1 MHRNTSVTFAFYARP
16 SFSMCIFCGMETQH
30 ECRVLVVDDE
40 PDVTELLEYKLRQA
54 GFLVRAVND
63 PLRVIGLARDLRPEA
78 IVLDIMMPE
87 LNGIQ
92 LLRMIRADALLKDT
106 PVLFLT
112 AKGETEDRLKG
123 LEGGADDYLAKP
135 FDPREVVLR
144 VQGLVRRA
152 KSTAVNPETR
162 LAAGGVVIDLDRH
175 EVTVRGK
182 PTELT
187 ATEFKL
193 LRTLVERKGRVQTR
207 ERLLED
213 VWNYAPDIE
222 TRTVDT
228 HMRRLREK
236 LGREGEVIETIR
248 GVGYRAQG

>member
-1 MHRNTSVTFAFYARP
+1 M
-16 SFSMCIFCGMETQH
+16 
-30 ECRVLVVDDE
+30 
-40 PDVTELLEYKLRQA
+40 TELLEYKLKQA
-54 GFLVRAVND
+54 GFLVRAIND
-63 PLRVIGLARDLRPEA
+63 PLRVLGLARDLRPEV
-78 IVLDIMMPE
+78 IVLDVMMPE
-87 LNGIQ
+87 LNGLQ
-92 LLRMIRADALLKDT
+92 LLKMIRADALLKDT

-112 AKGETEDRLKG
+112 AKGETDDRLKG
-123 LEGGADDYLAKP
+123 LQGGADDYVAKP
-135 FDPREVVLR
+135 FDAREVVLR
-144 VQGLVRRA
+144 IQALAKRA
-152 KSTAVNPETR
+152 KSAAAAPDTR
-162 LAAGGVVIDLDRH
+162 LAAGSIVIDLDRH
-175 EVTVRGK
+175 EVTAEGK
-182 PTELT
+182 PVELT

-236 LGREGEVIETIR
+236 LGRAGDVIDTVR

>member
-1 MHRNTSVTFAFYARP
+1 MGNNV
-16 SFSMCIFCGMETQH
+16 EK
-30 ECRVLVVDDE
+30 RVLVVDDE
-40 PDVTELLEYKLRQA
+40 PDVTELLEYKLKQA
-54 GFLVRAVND
+54 GFLVRAIND
-63 PLRVIGLARDLRPEA
+63 PLRVLGLARDLRPEV
-78 IVLDIMMPE
+78 IVLDVMMPE
-87 LNGIQ
+87 LNGLQ
-92 LLRMIRADALLKDT
+92 LLKMIRADALLKDT

-112 AKGETEDRLKG
+112 AKGETDDRLRG
-123 LEGGADDYLAKP
+123 LQGGADDYVAKP
-135 FDPREVVLR
+135 FDAREVVLR
-144 VQGLVRRA
+144 IQALAKRA
-152 KSTAVNPETR
+152 KSAAAAPDTR
-162 LAAGGVVIDLDRH
+162 LAAGAIVIDLERH
-175 EVTVRGK
+175 EVTAEGK
-182 PTELT
+182 PVDLT

-236 LGREGEVIETIR
+236 LGRAGDVIDTVR

>member
-1 MHRNTSVTFAFYARP
+1 MAVPTEKR
-16 SFSMCIFCGMETQH
+16 I
-30 ECRVLVVDDE
+30 LIVDDE
-40 PDVTELLEYKLRQA
+40 PDVTELLEFKLKQA
-54 GFLVRAVND
+54 GFLVRAIND
-63 PLRVIGLARDLRPEA
+63 PLRVLGLARDLRPDV
-78 IVLDIMMPE
+78 IILDMMMPD
-87 LNGIQ
+87 LNGLQ
-92 LLRMIRADALLKDT
+92 LLKMIRSDALLRDT

-135 FDPREVVLR
+135 FDAREVVLR
-144 VQGLVRRA
+144 VQALVRRA
-152 KSTAVNPETR
+152 KPSANAGDTR
-162 LAAGGVVIDLDRH
+162 LSAGNLMVDLERH
-175 EVTVRGK
+175 EVVVKGVAV
-182 PTELT
+182 ELT

-228 HMRRLREK
+228 HMRRLRDK
-236 LGREGEVIETIR
+236 LGTGGDIIETIR
-248 GVGYRAQG
+248 GVGYRIRD

>member
-1 MHRNTSVTFAFYARP
+1 MSQNL
-16 SFSMCIFCGMETQH
+16 EK
-30 ECRVLVVDDE
+30 RVLVVDDE
-40 PDVTELLEYKLRQA
+40 ADVTELLEYKLKQA
-54 GFLVRAVND
+54 GFLVRAIND
-63 PLRVIGLARDLRPEA
+63 PLRVLGLARDLRPEV
-78 IVLDIMMPE
+78 IVLDVMMPE
-87 LNGIQ
+87 LNGLQ
-92 LLRMIRADALLKDT
+92 LLKMIRADALLKDT

-112 AKGETEDRLKG
+112 AKGETDDRLKG
-123 LEGGADDYLAKP
+123 LQGGADDYVAKP
-135 FDPREVVLR
+135 FDAREVVLR
-144 VQGLVRRA
+144 IQALAKRA
-152 KSTAVNPETR
+152 KSAAAAPDTR
-162 LAAGGVVIDLDRH
+162 MAAGAIVIDLERH
-175 EVTVRGK
+175 EVTAEGK
-182 PTELT
+182 PVELT

-236 LGREGEVIETIR
+236 LGRAGDVIETVR

>member
-1 MHRNTSVTFAFYARP
+1 MSTAL
-16 SFSMCIFCGMETQH
+16 EK
-30 ECRVLVVDDE
+30 RVLVVDDE
-40 PDVTELLEYKLRQA
+40 ADVTELLEYKLKQA
-54 GFLVRAVND
+54 GFLVRTVND
-63 PLRVIGLARDLRPEA
+63 PLRVLGLARDLRPEV
-78 IVLDIMMPE
+78 IVLDVMMPE
-87 LNGIQ
+87 LNGLQ
-92 LLRMIRADALLKDT
+92 LLKMIRADALLKDT

-112 AKGETEDRLKG
+112 AKGETDDRLKG
-123 LEGGADDYLAKP
+123 LQGGADDYVAKP
-135 FDPREVVLR
+135 FDAREVVLR
-144 VQGLVRRA
+144 IQALAKRA
-152 KSTAVNPETR
+152 KSAAAAPDTR
-162 LAAGGVVIDLDRH
+162 MAAGAVLIDLDRH
-175 EVTVRGK
+175 EVTAEGK
-182 PTELT
+182 RVDLT

-236 LGREGEVIETIR
+236 LGRAGEVIETVR

>member
-1 MHRNTSVTFAFYARP
+1 MGNNL
-16 SFSMCIFCGMETQH
+16 EK
-30 ECRVLVVDDE
+30 RVLVVDDE
-40 PDVTELLEYKLRQA
+40 ADVTELLEYKLKQA
-54 GFLVRAVND
+54 GFLVRAIND
-63 PLRVIGLARDLRPEA
+63 PLRVLGLARDLRPEV
-78 IVLDIMMPE
+78 IVLDVMMPE
-87 LNGIQ
+87 LNGLQ
-92 LLRMIRADALLKDT
+92 LLKMIRADALLKDT

-112 AKGETEDRLKG
+112 AKGETDDRLKG
-123 LEGGADDYLAKP
+123 LQGGADDYVAKP
-135 FDPREVVLR
+135 FDAREVVLR
-144 VQGLVRRA
+144 IQALAKRA
-152 KSTAVNPETR
+152 KSAAAAPDTR
-162 LAAGGVVIDLDRH
+162 LAAGAIVIDLERH
-175 EVTVRGK
+175 EVTAEGK
-182 PTELT
+182 TVELT

-236 LGREGEVIETIR
+236 LGRAGDVIETVR

>member
-1 MHRNTSVTFAFYARP
+1 MAA
-16 SFSMCIFCGMETQH
+16 H
-30 ECRVLVVDDE
+30 EERRILIVDDE
-40 PDVTELLEYKLRQA
+40 PDVTELLEFKLKQA
-54 GFLVRAVND
+54 GFLVRAIND
-63 PLRVIGLARDLRPEA
+63 PLRVLGLARDLRPEV
-78 IVLDIMMPE
+78 IILDMMMPD
-87 LNGIQ
+87 LNGLQ
-92 LLRMIRADALLKDT
+92 LLKMIRTDALLRDT

-135 FDPREVVLR
+135 FDAREVVLR
-144 VQGLVRRA
+144 VQALIRRA
-152 KSTAVNPETR
+152 KPSSNTDATR
-162 LAAGGVVIDLDRH
+162 LSAGNLVVDLERH
-175 EVTVRGK
+175 EVLIDGAAI
-182 PTELT
+182 ELT

-228 HMRRLREK
+228 HMRRLRDK
-236 LGREGEVIETIR
+236 LGKGGDIIETVR
-248 GVGYRAQG
+248 GVGYRIRD

>member
-1 MHRNTSVTFAFYARP
+1 MSHIL
-16 SFSMCIFCGMETQH
+16 SMAAHGERRI
-30 ECRVLVVDDE
+30 LIVDDE
-40 PDVTELLEYKLRQA
+40 PDVTELLEFKLKQA
-54 GFLVRAVND
+54 GFLVRAIND
-63 PLRVIGLARDLRPEA
+63 PLRVLGLARDLRPEV
-78 IVLDIMMPE
+78 IILDMMMPD
-87 LNGIQ
+87 LNGLQ
-92 LLRMIRADALLKDT
+92 LLKMIRTDALLRDT

-135 FDPREVVLR
+135 FDAREVVLR
-144 VQGLVRRA
+144 VQALIRRA
-152 KSTAVNPETR
+152 KPSSSTEATR
-162 LAAGGVVIDLDRH
+162 LSAGNLVVDLERH
-175 EVTVRGK
+175 EVLIDGTAI
-182 PTELT
+182 ELT

-228 HMRRLREK
+228 HMRRLRDK
-236 LGREGEVIETIR
+236 LGKGGDIIETVR
-248 GVGYRAQG
+248 GVGYRIRD

>member
-1 MHRNTSVTFAFYARP
+1 MAEHVER
-16 SFSMCIFCGMETQH
+16 
-30 ECRVLVVDDE
+30 RVLIVDDE
-40 PDVTELLEYKLRQA
+40 PDVTELLEFKLKQA
-54 GFLVRAVND
+54 GLLVRAIND
-63 PLRVIGLARDLRPEA
+63 PLRAIGLARDIRPEV
-78 IVLDIMMPE
+78 IILDMMMPD
-87 LNGIQ
+87 LNGLQ
-92 LLRMIRADALLKDT
+92 LLKMIRSDALLRDT

-135 FDPREVVLR
+135 FDAREVVLR
-144 VQGLVRRA
+144 VQALIRRA
-152 KSTAVNPETR
+152 KPSASTSSTR
-162 LAAGGVVIDLDRH
+162 LSAGNLVVDLERH
-175 EVTVRGK
+175 EVLIDGT
-182 PTELT
+182 PIELT

-228 HMRRLREK
+228 HMRRLRDK
-236 LGREGEVIETIR
+236 LGKGGDIIETVR
-248 GVGYRAQG
+248 GVGYRIRD

>member
-1 MHRNTSVTFAFYARP
+1 MSHIL
-16 SFSMCIFCGMETQH
+16 SMAAH
-30 ECRVLVVDDE
+30 EERRILIVDDE
-40 PDVTELLEYKLRQA
+40 PDVTELLEFKLKQA
-54 GFLVRAVND
+54 GFLVRAIND
-63 PLRVIGLARDLRPEA
+63 PLRVLGLARDLRPEV
-78 IVLDIMMPE
+78 IILDMMMPD
-87 LNGIQ
+87 LNGLQ
-92 LLRMIRADALLKDT
+92 LLKMIRTDALLRDT

-135 FDPREVVLR
+135 FDAREVVLR
-144 VQGLVRRA
+144 VQALIRRA
-152 KSTAVNPETR
+152 KPSSNTDATR
-162 LAAGGVVIDLDRH
+162 LSAGNLVVDLERH
-175 EVTVRGK
+175 EVLIDGAAI
-182 PTELT
+182 ELT

-228 HMRRLREK
+228 HMRRLRDK
-236 LGREGEVIETIR
+236 LGKGGDIIETVR
-248 GVGYRAQG
+248 GVGYRIRD

>member
-1 MHRNTSVTFAFYARP
+1 MSTTL
-16 SFSMCIFCGMETQH
+16 EK
-30 ECRVLVVDDE
+30 RVLVVDDE
-40 PDVTELLEYKLRQA
+40 ADVTELLEYKLKQA
-54 GFLVRAVND
+54 GFLVRTVND
-63 PLRVIGLARDLRPEA
+63 PLRVLGLARDLRPEV
-78 IVLDIMMPE
+78 IVLDVMMPE
-87 LNGIQ
+87 LSGLQ
-92 LLRMIRADALLKDT
+92 LLKMIRADALLKDT

-112 AKGETEDRLKG
+112 AKGETDDRLKG
-123 LEGGADDYLAKP
+123 LQGGADDYVAKP
-135 FDPREVVLR
+135 FDAREVVLR
-144 VQGLVRRA
+144 IQALAKRA
-152 KSTAVNPETR
+152 KSTAAAPDTR
-162 LAAGGVVIDLDRH
+162 MAAGSVVIDLERH
-175 EVTVRGK
+175 EVTAEGK
-182 PTELT
+182 PVDLT

-236 LGREGEVIETIR
+236 LGRAGEVIETVR

>member
-1 MHRNTSVTFAFYARP
+1 MSGNL
-16 SFSMCIFCGMETQH
+16 EK
-30 ECRVLVVDDE
+30 RVLVVDDE
-40 PDVTELLEYKLRQA
+40 ADVTELLEYKLKQA
-54 GFLVRAVND
+54 GFLVRTIND
-63 PLRVIGLARDLRPEA
+63 PLRVVGLARDLRPEV
-78 IVLDIMMPE
+78 IVLDVMMPE
-87 LNGIQ
+87 LNGLQ
-92 LLRMIRADALLKDT
+92 LLKMIRADALLKDT

-112 AKGETEDRLKG
+112 AKGETDDRLKG
-123 LEGGADDYLAKP
+123 LQGGADDYVAKP
-135 FDPREVVLR
+135 FDAREVVLR
-144 VQGLVRRA
+144 IQSLARRA
-152 KSTAVNPETR
+152 KSAAAAPDTR
-162 LAAGGVVIDLDRH
+162 LAAGAVVIDLERH
-175 EVTVRGK
+175 EVTAEGK
-182 PTELT
+182 PVELT

-236 LGREGEVIETIR
+236 LGRAGDMIETVR

>member
-1 MHRNTSVTFAFYARP
+1 MSGTLEKR
-16 SFSMCIFCGMETQH
+16 I
-30 ECRVLVVDDE
+30 LVVDDE
-40 PDVTELLEYKLRQA
+40 SDVTELLEYKLKKA

-63 PLRVIGLARDLRPEA
+63 PLRVLGLARDLRPEV
-78 IVLDIMMPE
+78 IVLDVMMPE
-87 LNGIQ
+87 LNGLQ

-112 AKGETEDRLKG
+112 AKGETDDRLKG
-123 LEGGADDYLAKP
+123 LQGGADDYVAKP
-135 FDPREVVLR
+135 FDAREVVLR
-144 VQGLVRRA
+144 IQALAKRA
-152 KSTAVNPETR
+152 KSAAAAPDTR
-162 LAAGGVVIDLDRH
+162 LAAGSVVIDLDRH
-175 EVTVRGK
+175 EVTAEGK
-182 PTELT
+182 PVELT

-236 LGREGEVIETIR
+236 LGRAGDIVETVR
-248 GVGYRAQG
+248 GVGYRARG